1 VGLVQT
7 TYLASIGVKSVL
19 YDTLESILS
28 LRLDRKAVD
37 TIMLFFTFAIFWFML
52 YITLIWLTEHWKTL
66 REVDVMDTS
75 MIPEEVK
82 P

>member
-1 VGLVQT
+1 ML
-7 TYLASIGVKSVL
+7 L
-19 YDTLESILS
+19 YDTLENILA

-37 TIMLFFTFAIFWFML
+37 SIMMFFTFAIFWFML

-66 REVDVMDTS
+66 REVEVIETS
-75 MIPEEVK
+75 QEAK